1 MIQKLYLIKYLLK
14 IMKNVEVNFLQTET
28 SVFNFEARIPLE
40 RKDPCEEKSQ
50 KRMLGIIAEPTF
62 SFHPIKI

>member
-1 MIQKLYLIKYLLK
+1 
-14 IMKNVEVNFLQTET
+14 MKNVEVNFLQTET

-40 RKDPCEEKSQ
+40 RKDPCAEKSQ

-62 SFHPIKI
+62 SFHQIKI